1 MRTDSI
7 FYELF
12 AAYPASFFELLGL
25 PAEEAR
31 AYRFDSV
38 EVKQTAFRID
48 GVFLPLGEDS
58 ELPVIFAEI
67 QFQSDRNLY
76 KRLFSEIFLYLRHE
90 GSNPVWRAV
99 VVFAKRSY
107 EPTET
112 ANYQPLLDSPLVSR
126 LYLEELEKEEGPLG
140 VEMVRLVVESESD
153 APQHARQLLNRAQQL
168 NDAEQRR
175 EIVDL
180 IETIVLYKFPRMSRE
195 EIETMLGLNDLKQ
208 TKVYQEAL
216 EEGREEGIYEERHRM
231 ALEMLTNG
239 MSVEQVS
246 KLTQLPKEEIQQIK
260 KSISNG
266 SAES

>member
-1 MRTDSI
+1 M
-7 FYELF
+7 F

-58 ELPVIFAEI
+58 ERPTIFAEI
-67 QFQSDRNLY
+67 QFQPDRNLY

-90 GSNPVWRAV
+90 GSNPAWRAV
-99 VVFAKRSY
+99 VAFAKRSY

-112 ANYQPLLDSPLVSR
+112 GNYQPLLNSPLVSR

-140 VEMVRLVVESESD
+140 VEMVRLVVESEGE
-153 APQHARQLLNRAQQL
+153 APQHARQLLGRAQQVS
-168 NDAEQRR
+168 DAEQRR

-180 IETIVLYKFPRMSRE
+180 IETIVLYKFPRLSRE
-195 EIETMLGLNDLKQ
+195 EIETMLGLSDLKQ

-216 EEGREEGIYEERHRM
+216 KEGREEGREEGIHEGLRRV
-231 ALEMLTNG
+231 ALEMLVSG
-239 MSVEQVS
+239 MSVEQVHPLT
-246 KLTQLPKEEIQQIK
+246 KLPMEEILQIK
-260 KSISNG
+260 KSISDG